1 MRKQLALAF
10 STIAVGVAGCLL
22 IVEIALRFLP
32 VFDGVY
38 LQAVDKD
45 HPIARLEPSRP
56 LTYSVGW
63 RMARTTQN
71 RVNNDGFIHDEEYRS
86 EEQHPT
92 AAIIG
97 DSYVEALM
105 LPHAKTLQGLLGIES
120 GTNGR
125 VYSFGISGA
134 PMSQYLMWAQHARQ
148 RYAADALVFVIV
160 ATDFDESLLKY
171 RRRTGFHYF
180 DGDLQ
185 RCNLILTRL
194 DHRPNRL
201 RPLLQHSA
209 LLQYLVF
216 NLGLLEGERRQAWL
230 RRLAAGNGGDGP
242 ADGRRHESATLERRN
257 NELPDTRNADSV
269 CAIRTFFR
277 LLPEIVELAPDRILF
292 VLDGLRASTAK
303 ARAAAEQG
311 YFAQMRGHFLMEAA
325 TRGYHVI
332 DADLLFEKHRRA
344 DESGFE
350 MPQDVHLNANAHAL
364 VAEQIINSLLFRD
377 LFPPR

>member
-1 MRKQLALAF
+1 VRQQLTLALSSVA
-10 STIAVGVAGCLL
+10 IGVVGCLL
-22 IVEIALRFLP
+22 MVEIALRFLP

-45 HPIARLEPSRP
+45 RPVARLQPNRP

-63 RMARTTQN
+63 RLARATQN
-71 RVNNDGFIHDEEYRS
+71 RVNNDGFVHDDEYRP
-86 EEQHPT
+86 EEQRPT

-105 LPHAKTLQGLLGIES
+105 LPHAETMQGLLGKEA
-120 GTNGR
+120 GAAGR

-134 PMSQYLMWAQHARQ
+134 PMSQYLIWAQHARQ

-171 RRRTGFHYF
+171 RMRTGFHYF

-185 RCNLILTRL
+185 QCSLKLTRL
-194 DHRPNRL
+194 DHQPNRL

-230 RRLAAGNGGDGP
+230 RRFAASGASDAS
-242 ADGRRHESATLERRN
+242 ADARTLEATTRDRRAKSS
-257 NELPDTRNADSV
+257 PDTRTSDSL
-269 CAIRTFFR
+269 CAIRTFFH
-277 LLPEIVELAPDRILF
+277 LLPELVDLAPERILF
-292 VLDGLRASTAK
+292 VLDGLRAYTAT

-311 YFAQMRGHFLMEAA
+311 YFAQMRQHFLIEAT
-325 TRGYHVI
+325 TRGYQVI
-332 DADLLFEKHRRA
+332 DTDPLFEKQGES

-350 MPQDVHLNANAHAL
+350 MPQDVHWNANAHAL
-364 VAEQIINSLLFRD
+364 VAEQIMKSPLFRN
-377 LFPPR
+377 LFPQP

>member
-1 MRKQLALAF
+1 MRNQLALAL
-10 STIAVGVAGCLL
+10 SSVAIGVVGCLL
-22 IVEIALRFLP
+22 MVEIALRFLP

-45 HPIARLEPSRP
+45 RPVARLQPNRP

-63 RMARTTQN
+63 RMARATQN
-71 RVNNDGFIHDEEYRS
+71 RVNNDGFVHDDEYRL

-105 LPHAKTLQGLLGIES
+105 LPHAKTMQGLLGKEV
-120 GTNGR
+120 GTAGR
-125 VYSFGISGA
+125 AYSFGISGA
-134 PMSQYLMWAQHARQ
+134 PMSQYLIWAQHARQ

-171 RRRTGFHYF
+171 RMRTGFHYF

-185 RCNLILTRL
+185 RCSLQLVRL

-230 RRLAAGNGGDGP
+230 RSFAASDTGDGSTG
-242 ADGRRHESATLERRN
+242 ARGLETATLNRRAN
-257 NELPDTRNADSV
+257 DSPASRSADSV

-277 LLPEIVELAPDRILF
+277 LLPELVNLTPDRILF
-292 VLDGLRASTAK
+292 VLDGLRAYTATT
-303 ARAAAEQG
+303 RAAAAQG
-311 YFAQMRGHFLMEAA
+311 YFGQMRQHFLMEAA
-325 TRGYHVI
+325 ARGYQVI
-332 DADLLFEKHRRA
+332 DADPLFEKHRGA

-350 MPQDVHLNANAHAL
+350 MPQDVHWNAKAHAL
-364 VAEQIINSLLFRD
+364 VAEHIRRSPLFRD
-377 LFPPR
+377 LFPLP